1 MALTGA
7 NYLAQLQALLP
18 VGAAW
23 SREPDA
29 ALTAL
34 LQALADEFARADL
47 RADQLI
53 IEADPRSALELISDW
68 ERVTGLPDSCS
79 GTLAT
84 TLQERREAVV
94 AKLTAI
100 GGASRAYF
108 TSVAERLGYT
118 VEIDEYRPFIS
129 GLSRCGDLLNGGHP
143 VRHTWRVRVTGPRYT
158 AFRTGVSQCG
168 DLLGEIDRA
177 DDLECTLQR
186 LKPAHTT
193 LIVSYEGA

>member
-7 NYLAQLQALLP
+7 DYLAQLQALLP
-18 VGAAW
+18 TGAAW

-34 LQALADEFARADL
+34 LKALADEFARADL
-47 RADQLI
+47 RTDQLI
-53 IEADPRSALELISDW
+53 VEADPRSALELISDW

-84 TLQERREAVV
+84 TLQERRDAVV
-94 AKLTAI
+94 SRLTAI

-108 TSVAERLGYT
+108 IAVADRLGYA
-118 VEIDEYRPFIS
+118 VEIDEFRPFIA
-129 GLSRCGDLLNGGHP
+129 GINRCGDLLGGGHA

-158 AFRTGVSQCG
+158 AFRAGVSQCG

-177 DDLECTLQR
+177 DDLECMLQR
-186 LKPAHTT
+186 LKPAHTR
-193 LIVSYEGA
+193 LIVSYSGA